1 MASSRRAT
9 LLLPLVAAALVL
21 LGLLPGAAAQFN
33 TECGVGEVSLKM
45 KVGGTD
51 RLTKC
56 SDFFDDPDPYAI
68 VTVGSG
74 ALWVG

>member
-1 MASSRRAT
+1 MASNRRAT
-9 LLLPLVAAALVL
+9 LLLPLATAAALVR

-56 SDFFDDPDPYAI
+56 SDFFDDPDPYTI

-74 ALWVG
+74 AL